1 VVAFLP
7 ARASLAPNA
16 YREVQ
21 PLNAPRAADKEKL
34 RYQATGVLPLS
45 LGGHRCPSA
54 GPSPTKGGSHKP
66 THDPTQSVHL
76 RWTPFPAYTSHF
88 SFLLFPP
95 SHKLS
100 GLFLISSPPRFR
112 FNRRRVVRC
121 HDFLSSWVL
130 LLRRFPGIST
140 SNTVFLPLSYSPYL
154 STSRESSFPRSFA
167 WAVTPAAASLA
178 SLTTT
183 FVFHP

>member
-1 VVAFLP
+1 M
-7 ARASLAPNA
+7 ARPNQCI
-16 YREVQ
+16 Y
-21 PLNAPRAADKEKL
+21 
-34 RYQATGVLPLS
+34 
-45 LGGHRCPSA
+45 GGRHSQL
-54 GPSPTKGGSHKP
+54 T
-66 THDPTQSVHL
+66 L
-76 RWTPFPAYTSHF
+76 LTSHF

-100 GLFLISSPPRFR
+100 GLSLISFPPRFE

-121 HDFLSSWVL
+121 HDFPSSWVL

-140 SNTVFLPLSYSPYL
+140 SNTVFTSLSYSPYL

-178 SLTTT
+178 SLTTDDIRISPLT
-183 FVFHP
+183 QHFNNLINRLSTLAITTDIDRSPSLIFITLTTVL

>member
-1 VVAFLP
+1 MLTGKSNRSTPP
-7 ARASLAPNA
+7 AP
-16 YREVQ
+16 Q
-21 PLNAPRAADKEKL
+21 TKEKL
-34 RYQATGVLPLS
+34 RYQAAGVLSLS

-66 THDPTQSVHL
+66 THDPTQSVHQ

-100 GLFLISSPPRFR
+100 GLFLISSPPRFE

-121 HDFLSSWVL
+121 HDFPSSWVL
-130 LLRRFPGIST
+130 LLRRFPDIST
-140 SNTVFLPLSYSPYL
+140 SNTVFLPLCLTAHTSPQAANHP
-154 STSRESSFPRSFA
+154 FPALLRGLLLQRL
-167 WAVTPAAASLA
+167 PRL
-178 SLTTT
+178 LL
-183 FVFHP
+183 